1 MIGEVLGNRYELIEK
16 IGEGGMAI
24 VYKARD
30 NKLNRLVAVKILKK
44 EFANNKDISDK
55 FKKEATALANFSD
68 ANIVNILD
76 VGHEEEGNIDYFVM
90 EYVSG
95 KTLKELIVENGKL
108 NYTVSIG
115 IATQIAKALECAHK
129 NNIIHRDVKPQN
141 ILVTESGMVKVTDF
155 GIAKSSTSATITN
168 TTTIM
173 GSAHYLS
180 PEQAK
185 GTFIDLRSDIYSLGI
200 VLYEMVTGILPFD
213 AESPVTIALK
223 HIQSE
228 PIDPKK
234 YAPSIPDGLNNLIIK
249 CMSKE
254 PINRYQNCR
263 ELINDLQKIKEN
275 PNTSINAKMKYDDD
289 RTIIMEPIRPE
300 SIVNT
305 DVNVERKKSSY
316 TKADFENDEDE
327 NEEEHEEDF
336 RSSTTNLKK
345 NNNSEKNNNNKNKTI
360 IIIGAI
366 AIAVLLIGGI
376 AFGYKSLTGGNSSI
390 SSSKTVPVPDIT
402 GMTVE
407 NATKELKKVGLK
419 IKVVETIES
428 DKEENTIVEMN
439 PVADTEAK
447 KGDTIEVKISGGLS
461 KVIVPDLR
469 DYDVNYIKDLLKQKG
484 LDWNIN
490 YQYSE
495 NIKSGYL
502 ISQYPERDSEV
513 VKGSV
518 IELTISQGKKEK
530 FVSVSNYLGQ
540 NVDNAKKNLE
550 SLGLTVILKEQSTD
564 KESENG
570 VVLSQSL
577 ESGTKISAGAK
588 ITLTYGKYTPPSD
601 IDVSQYLSVGM
612 SLADATS
619 ALNSAGISYS
629 ISGAN
634 VSGSDMS
641 LYVVKGFTNKIKQGE
656 SVKIQVEKIKVPEQV
671 KPNEP
676 NEPNEDNKEPTNPEG
691 GDGTNDGNNK
701 PGDTDVSKPGDEDS
715 EEVGAGV
722 NSGGN
727 NTKPGTNNSQNTNT
741 KPGSNNY
748 NSSTD
753 SGVSTDVNQKEESR
767 DNNSKEPVAD
777 NYTININN
785 GNLSDE
791 NLKEDKNK
799 TPEENLDKT
808 DSKTE

>member
-345 NNNSEKNNNNKNKTI
+345 NNNSEKNNNNKNNNNKNKTI

-366 AIAVLLIGGI
+366 VIAVLLIGGI

-753 SGVSTDVNQKEESR
+753 SGVSTDVNQKEEST

-777 NYTININN
+777 NYTINTDN

-791 NLKEDKNK
+791 NSKEDKNK
-799 TPEENLDKT
+799 T